1 MDPPHKKWIWIH
13 PQIQARRAP
22 TAHNFPFSNSSFLQ
36 SKHQKTCITAANTQ
50 QPCSSSTDPFRKKK
64 KPSEVRRTDSV
75 NKNRS
80 FWSKNKMTEQRLF
93 FSHHALDDLL
103 SPFFFST
110 CLASPL
116 IPPLPLA
123 TFDSFRPPW
132 PPRSPWRPEGR
143 PEILIS
149 KLSSMSP
156 PAGGARPLRRESGW
170 EKRRAKRRP
179 RKHASMAR
187 TIITERAMKTGPK
200 EPLGCGEGC
209 TVVSDCG

>member
-22 TAHNFPFSNSSFLQ
+22 QLTISHSQILHFSNPSTRKHALQ
-36 SKHQKTCITAANTQ
+36 LQTHNSHVQVQ
-50 QPCSSSTDPFRKKK
+50 QIHSKKK

-156 PAGGARPLRRESGW
+156 PVGGVRPLRRESGW